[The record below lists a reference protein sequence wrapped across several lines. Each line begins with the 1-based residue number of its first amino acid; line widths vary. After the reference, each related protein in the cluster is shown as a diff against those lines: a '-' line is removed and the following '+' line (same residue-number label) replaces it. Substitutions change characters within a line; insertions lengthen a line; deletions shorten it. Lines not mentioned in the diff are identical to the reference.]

1 MRKCFYNTN
10 LSESST
16 GSRPAFTTIETVGN
30 KIRVIS
36 VKNAIW
42 SAVPNIGVIV
52 AGDPVTV
59 GLSLATHI
67 EARCLLVKASASEGS
82 IGTAGW
88 QYREYRLC
96 RIV

>member
-67 EARCLLVKASASEGS
+67 EAHRGRRENTKAVTNEFCGS
-82 IGTAGW
+82 S
-88 QYREYRLC
+88 Q
-96 RIV
+96 IVFLT